1 MKNFL
6 LALGAAAGALCT
18 TLPAHAITL
27 ESASLNGNLLDSAF
41 STPSL
46 IGLDLTLLNHA
57 PLRFSFVVDADD
69 VGRGWADFNAIVRDV
84 GGLGIGSL
92 TLAGV
97 RFEALSDPLAATLG
111 GSLLQATVFAS
122 TPTTLNV
129 GTLTLAG
136 DPATELYL
144 GNPFLEAGR
153 LDWRIGFAGLNAGD
167 RLTLDLSTTPAVPE
181 PDDWAMMLAGLGMI
195 ALSAARR
202 IGR

>member
-1 MKNFL
+1 MKNTL
-6 LALGAAAGALCT
+6 LALGAAIGALCT
-18 TLPAHAITL
+18 TLPAHAVTL
-27 ESASLNGNLLDSAF
+27 ESATLNGNLVDSSF

-46 IGLDLTLLNHA
+46 IALDLSLLNHA
-57 PLRFSFVVDADD
+57 PLRFSFVIDADD
-69 VGRGWADFNAIVRDV
+69 VSRGSADFNAIVRDV

-92 TLAGV
+92 TLTGV
-97 RFEALSDPLAATLG
+97 RFEVLSDPLAATLG
-111 GSLLQATVFAS
+111 GSLLPAAVFVSA
-122 TPTTLNV
+122 PTTLSV

-136 DPATELYL
+136 DPVSELYL
-144 GNPFLEAGR
+144 GNPFFEAER

-195 ALSAARR
+195 VLSAARR